1 MRNSFITIALVLTV
15 AASAWA
21 QCNTSCTQTPP
32 GQRWPLIDWRF
43 VNRGDLPQTH
53 GVFMSEDNIS
63 IKVEAG
69 DSLSLSPNEIEMVLT
84 SSVDWKKQV
93 VAFSP
98 CNGRGQTITTQGSN
112 KGPVHIG
119 RRIGLP
125 IRFHPRAIS

>member
-1 MRNSFITIALVLTV
+1 MKKLFTAVVLVLVV

-21 QCNTSCTQTPP
+21 QCNGSCTQNPA

-43 VNRGDLPQTH
+43 VNSGNLPQVH
-53 GVFMSEDNIS
+53 GVYMSEDNIS
-63 IKVEAG
+63 IKVESG

-98 CNGRGQTITTQGSN
+98 CNGRG
-112 KGPVHIG
+112 
-119 RRIGLP
+119 
-125 IRFHPRAIS
+125 